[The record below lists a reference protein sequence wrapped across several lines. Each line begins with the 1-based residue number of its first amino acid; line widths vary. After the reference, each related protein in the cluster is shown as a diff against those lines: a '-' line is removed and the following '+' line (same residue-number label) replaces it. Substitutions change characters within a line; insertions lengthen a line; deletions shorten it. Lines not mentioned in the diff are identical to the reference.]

1 MVYIRSKKVKGID
14 YAYLVK
20 SVWDKRKNTSSQQT
34 IKYLGKA
41 SDIKFND
48 IPKEYSKD
56 PKILAFISSYSG
68 DRLEREL
75 LITRIQEEIFK
86 LLVECDVKGLVRIYE
101 KYRSLIELSSFYDD
115 LLKPVMHNIGNLWVQ
130 GKLNVATEHVCSN
143 ATNNLIKLINE
154 KTNKAKLNFKY
165 KILICTPEGELHNIA
180 CNMIES
186 LLLSKGFK
194 IYNISP
200 SVPLDSIVGYVK
212 NIDPDIILISVTLEE
227 NIMAVKRLINQIR
240 SKFSIPVVVGGEAV
254 NQLLVGSKI
263 DVIIMQDGSLSE
275 LVKLINSAFSTR

>member
-1 MVYIRSKKVKGID
+1 
-14 YAYLVK
+14 
-20 SVWDKRKNTSSQQT
+20 
-34 IKYLGKA
+34 
-41 SDIKFND
+41 
-48 IPKEYSKD
+48 
-56 PKILAFISSYSG
+56 
-68 DRLEREL
+68 
-75 LITRIQEEIFK
+75 
-86 LLVECDVKGLVRIYE
+86 
-101 KYRSLIELSSFYDD
+101 
-115 LLKPVMHNIGNLWVQ
+115 
-130 GKLNVATEHVCSN
+130 VCSN

-212 NIDPDIILISVTLEE
+212 NIYPDIILISVTLEE

-240 SKFSIPVVVGGEAV
+240 SKFSIPVVVGGEGV

-275 LVKLINSAFSTR
+275 LLKLINAAFSIR

>member
-1 MVYIRSKKVKGID
+1 MVYIRSKEVKGID

-86 LLVECDVKGLVRIYE
+86 LLIECDVKGLVRIYE
-101 KYRSLIELSSFYDD
+101 KYCSLIELSSFYDE

-130 GKLNVATEHVCSN
+130 GKLDVATEHVCSN

-240 SKFSIPVVVGGEAV
+240 SKFSIPVVVGGEGV

-275 LVKLINSAFSTR
+275 LLKLINAAFSIR